1 MKEKEGMKMK
11 SVRSYGHVAY
21 SLVFSMLFLFPVTPI
36 SAKMVTYVK
45 EYRYQAS
52 EGDSKLSC
60 RTVAFELVKRLLLE
74 ELGTYLMSET
84 EVKDFDLTK
93 DRISSLTA
101 GIVSTVI
108 LEEKWDGQTY
118 FLKAKISTDTD
129 ELIKLIDRIRGNQE
143 QSKNWEEIMK
153 KTEEALSEIEKLK
166 KEIRKGSAEKVG
178 QEKYV
183 KANNELS
190 AIYWFKKGL
199 ELRYNDKNNQEALK
213 AFDKAIEIDPNYGRA
228 YAFRAA
234 IYNDWSQY
242 PKALRESEQA
252 IKLDPNFF
260 VSFTGRGVAH
270 TGMGNYREGIR
281 DFNKAIEL
289 EPKNAPAYANRSW
302 AYYELKTYHQGLED
316 AQKAIELDPNL
327 YYSYYHRGRSLAALG
342 NYQGAVEDYNQTIRL
357 NPIFSWSF
365 FFRGIAF
372 MKLGKEDQA
381 LEDFKKAAS
390 LGNREAQ
397 SSLKKKGIQW

>member
-1 MKEKEGMKMK
+1 MRTKTKRLCQKISYSFLLGM
-11 SVRSYGHVAY
+11 
-21 SLVFSMLFLFPVTPI
+21 VFFLSPPAA
-36 SAKMVTYVK
+36 SAKMLTYVK
-45 EYRYQAS
+45 DYRYQAS

-60 RTVAFELVKRLLLE
+60 RTVAFEQVKRLLLE
-74 ELGTYLMSET
+74 ELGTYLVSET

-93 DRISSLTA
+93 DRISSLAA

-108 LEEKWDGQTY
+108 LEEKWDGQMY

-129 ELIKLIDRIRGNQE
+129 ELVKLIDRIRGSQE
-143 QSKNWEEIMK
+143 QSKNWEEMMK
-153 KTEEALSEIEKLK
+153 KTEEALKEIEELK
-166 KEIRKGSAEKVG
+166 KEIRKGNAEKAV

-183 KANNELS
+183 KANDELS
-190 AIYWFKKGL
+190 AIYWLKQGL
-199 ELRYNDKNNQEALK
+199 ELRYNAKNNQEALK

-234 IYNDWSQY
+234 IYNDWNRY
-242 PKALRESEQA
+242 PEALRDSEQA
-252 IKLDPNFF
+252 VKLDPNYF
-260 VSFTGRGVAH
+260 VGVTGRGVAH

-302 AYYELKTYHQGLED
+302 AYYGLKTYPQGLED
-316 AQKAIELDPNL
+316 ANKAIELDPNL
-327 YYSYYHRGRSLAALG
+327 YYSYFHRGRSLAALG

-357 NPIFSWSF
+357 NPTFSWSF
-365 FFRGIAF
+365 LFRGIAF

-381 LEDFKKAAS
+381 LKDFKKAAS
-390 LGNREAQ
+390 LGNSEAQ
-397 SSLKKKGIQW
+397 SYLKKNGIQ